1 MNEDNEKQVC
11 SKCGGRLALVTGT
24 FFYSPHAEPYESGI
38 LEKSIV
44 TESEVWIGAF
54 KCDKCGNIQDL
65 FIE

>member
-38 LEKSIV
+38 LEKSILRKV
-44 TESEVWIGAF
+44 KFGSVLLSVINAGISKTF
-54 KCDKCGNIQDL
+54 L
-65 FIE
+65 

>member
-44 TESEVWIGAF
+44 TESEVWIGSF
-54 KCDKCGNIQDL
+54 KGD
-65 FIE
+65 

>member
-44 TESEVWIGAF
+44 TES
-54 KCDKCGNIQDL
+54 
-65 FIE
+65 

>member
-44 TESEVWIGAF
+44 TESEVGSVLLSVINAGISKTF
-54 KCDKCGNIQDL
+54 L
-65 FIE
+65 